1 MNRILGPNSRICVQ
15 AQHAELA
22 LVEPELH
29 LRLVHHGPCRLLDMA
44 RVDGQTSDVGMGIGV
59 GRLVIQVHS
68 KGGVGVGEDVAS
80 GDVGAWASRARRS
93 DRRWR
98 ARRPHGLRS
107 RLGGCLAPGE
117 VLIGDLESAR
127 SSAVV
132 GSGIDAEPAERGAGA
147 LTSPPQ
153 WRKWVTERPPAKEP
167 TCTPA
172 TPKGDIGAHAPLEEA
187 AVAAGAF
194 VEEPGAVV
202 GAEPET

>member
-132 GSGIDAEPAERGAGA
+132 GSGIGTVVGGRRR
-147 LTSPPQ
+147 SS
-153 WRKWVTERPPAKEP
+153 
-167 TCTPA
+167 
-172 TPKGDIGAHAPLEEA
+172 
-187 AVAAGAF
+187 
-194 VEEPGAVV
+194 AVV
-202 GAEPET
+202 GSRIGTVVGGRRRSSAMESARESASEKQRSVNKQQCHVTKLKTNSPCRT